1 MSGYARQVRRGFT
14 LIELMVV
21 VALLGIMASLAV
33 GLSSDTVA
41 RERAREDVEAVRAH
55 LVAARNHARRN
66 AACVEVRRTDART
79 LTAAVVVDLP
89 NGCPTA
95 PHAQPPP
102 TPTTTLRAATSITP
116 FDVAG
121 TPLDAVRFGKDGSV
135 PLEAPATLQITT
147 AGVPPTTLAV
157 WPAAGIVKKGAP

>member
-1 MSGYARQVRRGFT
+1 MPRYPDRVGRAFT

-21 VALLGIMASLAV
+21 VALAGIMASLAI
-33 GLSSDTVA
+33 GLGSGTVA

-79 LTAAVVVDLP
+79 LTAAIVVDVP
-89 NGCPTA
+89 SGCPAA
-95 PHAQPPP
+95 PHAQTPP
-102 TPTTTLRAATSITP
+102 TSTTTLRAATAITP
-116 FDVAG
+116 FDVVG

-135 PLEAPATLQITT
+135 PLAAPATLQITT
-147 AGVPPTTLAV
+147 ADVPPTTLSI